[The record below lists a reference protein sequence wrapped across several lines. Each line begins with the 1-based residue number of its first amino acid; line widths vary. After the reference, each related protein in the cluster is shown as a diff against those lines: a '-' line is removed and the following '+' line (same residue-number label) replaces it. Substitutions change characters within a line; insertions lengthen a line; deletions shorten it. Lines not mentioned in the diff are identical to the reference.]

1 VIPAISRFSEANFK
15 IHVRPVICT
24 ILISCVLIEIIFFV
38 LDAYVNFGRA
48 IEIGAVRRLCNLARE
63 DSLSS
68 WFGSVQTLLVGF
80 TLLLIFLRVR
90 KDSDTT
96 KLRSAGWC
104 VLAFFFIYM
113 AIDDGAEVHE
123 RMGTVFKVVSIRL
136 AANGGEI
143 TIGKKLLELFP
154 SYPWQILFLPIFSCM
169 GLFMVLFLWRELSGR
184 PARILMLTGI
194 TCFTTA
200 VGLDFVEG
208 MEKEHV
214 WNIQTMIVTQFRL
227 EEDTVRHFSKAI
239 EETIELL
246 GTTFLWTAFLS
257 HLSRIAGKIQIRF
270 IH

>member
-1 VIPAISRFSEANFK
+1 MIQATSRSSEADFK

-24 ILISCVLIEIIFFV
+24 ILISCVLIEIIFFL

-48 IEIGAVRRLCNLARE
+48 IDIGAVRRLCNLARE

-90 KDSDTT
+90 KDADTT

-104 VLAFFFIYM
+104 VLAFFFIYL

-123 RMGTVFKVVSIRL
+123 RMGTVFKELSTRL
-136 AANGGEI
+136 AASDGEI

-169 GLFMVLFLWRELSGR
+169 GLFMVLFLWRELSGW
-184 PARILMLTGI
+184 PARALMLAGI
-194 TCFTTA
+194 TCFAVA
-200 VGLDFVEG
+200 VGIDFIEG
-208 MEKEHV
+208 MEKEHA

-227 EEDTVRHFSKAI
+227 EKNTVRHFSKAI
-239 EETIELL
+239 EETIELF
-246 GTTFLWTAFLS
+246 GTTFLWTAFLI
-257 HLSRIAGKIQIRF
+257 HLSRVAGKIQIRF
-270 IH
+270 VH